1 MSLSQQPPQQQP
13 PQRQPS
19 KLFYRI
25 GEVSSITGLEP
36 YVLRYWETEFPHLRP
51 EKRKSGQR
59 LYTKK
64 DLDNILQ
71 VKQLLYQ
78 SGYTIS
84 GARKKLKGRGR
95 QDADDIL
102 ERAKQEIRDILELLK

>member
-1 MSLSQQPPQQQP
+1 MTQQPPHQQT

-19 KLFYRI
+19 KLFFRI
-25 GEVSSITGLEP
+25 GEVSRLTGLEP

-71 VKQLLYQ
+71 VRQLLYRN
-78 SGYTIS
+78 GYTIS
-84 GARKKLKGRGR
+84 GAKKKLRGR
-95 QDADDIL
+95 AGHDLDAVL
-102 ERAKQEIRDILELLK
+102 ETAKKEIRELLEILK

>member
-1 MSLSQQPPQQQP
+1 LSLQPPHQQP

-25 GEVSSITGLEP
+25 GEVSRITGLEP

-71 VKQLLYQ
+71 VKKLLYQ

-95 QDADDIL
+95 QDTDSVL
-102 ERAKQEIRDILELLK
+102 ETAKKEIREILELLK

>member
-1 MSLSQQPPQQQP
+1 MST
-13 PQRQPS
+13 
-19 KLFYRI
+19 
-25 GEVSSITGLEP
+25 ITGLEP

-95 QDADDIL
+95 HDVDAVI
-102 ERAKQEIRDILELLK
+102 ESAKREVREILELLK

>member
-1 MSLSQQPPQQQP
+1 MSLNQQNQQP
-13 PQRQPS
+13 RQPS

-25 GEVSSITGLEP
+25 GEVSRISGLEP

-64 DLDNILQ
+64 DLDNILH

-78 SGYTIS
+78 NGYTIS
-84 GARKKLKGRGR
+84 GAKKKLRGR
-95 QDADDIL
+95 SGQDTDDIL
-102 ERAKQEIRDILELLK
+102 ESARKEIREILELLK

>member
-1 MSLSQQPPQQQP
+1 MSLQPPRQQP
-13 PQRQPS
+13 PQRQQS

-71 VKQLLYQ
+71 VKHLLYQ

-95 QDADDIL
+95 QDADSVL
-102 ERAKQEIRDILELLK
+102 ETAKKEIREILELLK

>member
-1 MSLSQQPPQQQP
+1 MSQQNQQPPQP
-13 PQRQPS
+13 RQPS

-25 GEVSSITGLEP
+25 GEVSRISGLEP
-36 YVLRYWETEFPHLRP
+36 YVIRYWETEFPHLRP

-84 GARKKLKGRGR
+84 GAKKKLRGR
-95 QDADDIL
+95 SGRDTDDLL
-102 ERAKQEIRDILELLK
+102 ESTKKEIREILELLK

>member
-1 MSLSQQPPQQQP
+1 MSLSLQPPHQQL
-13 PQRQPS
+13 PQQQPS

-25 GEVSSITGLEP
+25 GEVSRITGLEP

-71 VKQLLYQ
+71 VKKLLYQ

-95 QDADDIL
+95 QDTDSVL
-102 ERAKQEIRDILELLK
+102 ETAKKEIREILELLK

>member
-1 MSLSQQPPQQQP
+1 MPPPQT
-13 PQRQPS
+13 PQESRQPS

-25 GEVSSITGLEP
+25 GEVSRITGLEP

-64 DLDNILQ
+64 DLDNILH
-71 VKQLLYQ
+71 VKQLLYRD
-78 SGYTIS
+78 GYTIT
-84 GARKKLKGRGR
+84 GAKKKLRGR
-95 QDADDIL
+95 AGHDLDEVIEQV
-102 ERAKQEIRDILELLK
+102 KQEVREVLDLLK

>member
-1 MSLSQQPPQQQP
+1 MSQQNQQPPQS
-13 PQRQPS
+13 RQPS

-25 GEVSSITGLEP
+25 GEVSRISGLEP

-84 GARKKLKGRGR
+84 GAKKKLRGR
-95 QDADDIL
+95 SGQDKDDLL
-102 ERAKQEIRDILELLK
+102 ESTKKEIREILELLK